1 MNWCKR
7 WLVFL
12 LLLLVACSASAQQPT
27 PIQGR
32 VLLWHA
38 WTGEKATALTEVLAR
53 FHAISPD
60 VVVKQQAFANADD
73 MLTQFQVAAAAGL
86 GPDLILAPSQWI
98 PALRSAHLIDEIGYV
113 LPGTTI
119 ERYLP
124 AALTALRDGDRLYG
138 IPVTVDTTVLYYDR
152 RYVEQPVTTLDALLA
167 AATRGQFVEISTT
180 FVDAFWG
187 VSAFGGQ
194 LFDAEQRVIL
204 DRGGFANWLA
214 WLKDAR
220 ETPGMILDSNRA
232 ALLQR
237 FMTDG
242 VAYYVGNTAEYGAIV
257 ASRTALTTTAATLTP
272 TEQIGVAPLPAG
284 PNGNASPF
292 LQTQGLLFS
301 TVSST
306 NQRDLALV
314 LAQFITNAEQQTSLM
329 RSAGIIPANRR
340 VRLNPSL
347 EPVVTTFVT
356 QARTALPLPNGTV
369 LASIVRLG
377 NDAYTQVL
385 EGVADPATAAA
396 NTTVAMNEA
405 NGFTAILSS
414 KMTCQASG
422 TLYLGV
428 ALTGPIV
435 DRLQTMVADLR
446 RSCPTMLV
454 NVTPVALEEA
464 ATRLLAPLAANGRL
478 DFVLAPQSWLLPLAT
493 QGVLADL
500 TTHVDIATLQ
510 RYRPVAVAA
519 LRTRNQL
526 YGLPLAMQVDALYV
540 NRSLAA
546 EPAQTLD
553 ELRTQALTGVPITLA
568 TDFLHSYWGFTAFGG
583 QLFDSNEQVQ
593 LDEGPF
599 ADWLA
604 WLKEARDGAGIT
616 LVPDQAAAEQR
627 FLAGQSAYLVAA
639 PAFLQPAQE
648 RLGANQVG
656 VTLLPAGPGGEGQ
669 PLLSSSGFLFSRRL
683 SAPTLALALAFTNY
697 VTSVENQATLLP
709 DAGLLPTNAGV
720 ESSTDATLRAF
731 LEQAERAQPMPN
743 IPPLPV
749 VLEMAGAAYPAVLE
763 KNVDPAQ
770 AAAAVT
776 TQINAQST
784 AEATPPAPQPTPV
797 QPTPEEGKP

>member
-1 MNWCKR
+1 MHWCKR
-7 WLVFL
+7 WFVL
-12 LLLLVACSASAQQPT
+12 LLLCLGACRASEQPSVT
-27 PIQGR
+27 IQGR

-38 WTGEKATALTEVLAR
+38 WTDQKATALTEALAR
-53 FHAISPD
+53 FHAIHPD
-60 VVVKQQAFANADD
+60 VVVKQQAFANADE
-73 MLTQFQVAAAAGL
+73 MLGQFQVAAAAGL

-98 PALRSAHLIDEIGYV
+98 PALRRAKLIDAIGDT

-124 AALTALRDGDRLYG
+124 GALTALQDGDSLYG
-138 IPVTVDTTVLYYDR
+138 VPVTVDTTVLYYDR
-152 RYVEQPVTTLDALLA
+152 RYVEQPATTLDALLA
-167 AATRGQFVEISTT
+167 AAKGGQFVEMSTT

-187 VSAFGGQ
+187 VPAFGGQ

-237 FMTDG
+237 FITDG
-242 VAYYVGNTAEYGAIV
+242 VAYYVGSTAEYGTILAG
-257 ASRTALTTTAATLTP
+257 RTALTTTSATLTP
-272 TEQIGVAPLPAG
+272 AEQIGVALLPTG
-284 PNGNASPF
+284 PNSSASPF
-292 LQTQGLLFS
+292 LETQGLLFS
-301 TVSST
+301 TVSSP

-347 EPVVTTFVT
+347 EPVVTTFVA
-356 QARTALPLPNGTV
+356 QARTAVPLPNGTP
-369 LASIVRLG
+369 LASIVRFG

-396 NTTVAMNEA
+396 NATVAMNEA

-414 KMTCQASG
+414 KMACEASG

-435 DRLQTMVADLR
+435 ERLQTMVADLR

-454 NVTPVALEEA
+454 NIAPVTLDEA
-464 ATRLLAPLAANGRL
+464 AARLRAPLAADGRL
-478 DFVLAPQSWLLPLAT
+478 DFVLAPQSWLLPLAE

-500 TTHVDIATLQ
+500 TTQVDIATLQ
-510 RYRPVAVAA
+510 RYRPIAVAA
-519 LRTRNQL
+519 LRAQNQL
-526 YGLPLAMQVDALYV
+526 YGLPLAMQIDALYV
-540 NRSLAA
+540 NRALVT

-553 ELRTQALTGVPITLA
+553 ELRTQALTGVPITLD
-568 TDFLHSYWGFTAFGG
+568 TDFLHGYWGFTAFGG
-583 QLFDSNEQVQ
+583 QLFDSNEQLQ
-593 LDEGPF
+593 LNAGPF

-604 WLKEARDGAGIT
+604 WLKAARDSAGIT
-616 LVPDQAAAEQR
+616 IAPDHAAAEQR
-627 FLAGQSAYLVAA
+627 FLAGQSAYLVAD
-639 PAFLQPAQE
+639 PAFLHKAQE
-648 RLGANQVG
+648 QLGADQIG

-683 SAPTLALALAFTNY
+683 SAPTLTLALAFTNY
-697 VTSVENQATLLP
+697 VTSVENQATLLT

-720 ESSTDATLRAF
+720 ESSADATLRTF

-743 IPPLPV
+743 VLPLPV
-749 VLEMAGAAYPAVLE
+749 VLELAGTAYTAVLAE
-763 KNVDPAQ
+763 NVDPVQ
-770 AAAAVT
+770 AVATVT
-776 TQINAQST
+776 AQINAQSA
-784 AEATPPAPQPTPV
+784 AEATPPAPKPTNAQPPS
-797 QPTPEEGKP
+797 EEGQP